1 VFQIP
6 KLIIG
11 DKEIDYTIR
20 KGRSSRYTYLRFRKD
35 LSLLIILPK
44 RSRIDPQTIIKDKRK
59 WIEAKYHQLSKRISI
74 INGDQLLFNGEY
86 HNLEEK
92 YSDKAFVKVSNKKII
107 LSTTSNID
115 SKTLLRD
122 WMTKETWIIVDKI
135 VPLFSHKLGVKASN
149 IRVKRTSRW
158 GYCKRSGEL
167 TFNWQLAG
175 LPRDLSEY
183 IILHEIVHLSEFN
196 HSKHFKRKLES
207 ICPDYRSREIRLND
221 YNSSH

>member
-1 VFQIP
+1 
-6 KLIIG
+6 
-11 DKEIDYTIR
+11 
-20 KGRSSRYTYLRFRKD
+20 
-35 LSLLIILPK
+35 LSLLITLPR
-44 RSRIDPQTIIKDKRK
+44 RSRIAPQAIIKDKCK
-59 WIEAKYHQLSKRISI
+59 WIEAKYNQLSKRIPI
-74 INGDQLLFNGEY
+74 IDDDQLLFNGEY
-86 HNLEEK
+86 YNLEEK
-92 YSDKAFVKVSNKKII
+92 HSDKAFVKVSNKKII

-122 WMTKETWIIVDKI
+122 WMTEETWIIVDKI
-135 VPLFSHKLGVKASN
+135 VLLFSPKLGVKASN

-158 GYCKRSGEL
+158 GYCNRSGEL